1 MYRKLIVSLI
11 AAASLAPLAVSAQTA
26 APATAAAPASPHTVT
41 GNFMLTS
48 DYRFRG
54 LSQTFRLPAVQG
66 GIDYSHTS
74 GFYLGTWAS
83 NVSGN
88 QYPNGAS
95 MEWDFYGGFKFE
107 PAKDWIIDLGVL
119 HYYYPGAWISNVAPN
134 TGNTKFDNTEI
145 YAAIAYKW
153 MSLKYSHTVTD
164 LFGIRSEIYAPA
176 VGGLA
181 QNCGIDSSG
190 VAYTN
195 PAGANG
201 IAPHG
206 CFDPSGSSKGSGYTD
221 FTVNYPASE
230 KATVVFHVGHQS
242 VKSYGDL
249 SYTDWKLGINYDI
262 GSGWILGAAYVDTNA
277 KESFY
282 RYFNG
287 TPSGSTSP
295 DSVKDISS
303 GTAVV
308 SIGKSF

>member
-11 AAASLAPLAVSAQTA
+11 VSASLAPLAVSAQTA

-41 GNFMLTS
+41 GNLMLTS

-54 LSQTFRLPAVQG
+54 LSQTFKLPAVQG
-66 GIDYSHTS
+66 GIDYSHSS

-107 PAKDWIIDLGVL
+107 PAKDWVIDLGVL
-119 HYYYPGAWISNVAPN
+119 HYYYPGAWITNNGVTH

-145 YAAIAYKW
+145 YAALAYKW

-164 LFGIRSEIYAPA
+164 LFGIRSEIFPPA
-176 VGGLA
+176 VTGTPW
-181 QNCGIDSSG
+181 CGIDSSG
-190 VAYTN
+190 VAYTL
-195 PAGANG
+195 AN
-201 IAPHG
+201 APHG
-206 CFDPSGSSKGSGYTD
+206 CFYGSGSSKGSGYTD

-242 VKSYGDL
+242 VKNYGDL

-262 GSGWILGAAYVDTNA
+262 GSGWILGAAYIDTNA

-282 RYFNG
+282 RAVSG
-287 TPSGSTSP
+287 TPAGATSP